1 MNSTSITSD
10 EYQAFRGFL
19 EQACGIVLGDNK
31 QYLVTSRLTGIMVEF
46 DITSFSKL
54 MEKLLKDKML
64 KQRIMDAMTTNETS
78 WFRDEYPY
86 DILKEKILPEAATRK
101 ANNFKLWSAACSSG
115 QEPYSISMIV
125 SEYLSSKPGSLPNGG
140 VQIIG
145 TDISSSILQ
154 KARSGQYEGM
164 SVVRGLSAE
173 RKQRFFKENGQFWE
187 IRDEVKKR
195 VSFREMNL
203 MQNYALLGKFDVIF
217 CRNVLIYFSPDLKKD
232 IIKRM
237 ASALNPNGY
246 LILGG
251 SESISGYSEDFNLV
265 RWKNGVVYT
274 LKT

>member
-31 QYLVTSRLTGIMVEF
+31 QYLVTSRLTGIMAEF

-101 ANNFKLWSAACSSG
+101 VNNFKLWSAACSSG

-125 SEYLSSKPGSLPNGG
+125 SEYLSSKPGSLPNGS
-140 VQIIG
+140 VQIVG

-173 RKQRFFKENGQFWE
+173 RKQRFFKENGQCWE